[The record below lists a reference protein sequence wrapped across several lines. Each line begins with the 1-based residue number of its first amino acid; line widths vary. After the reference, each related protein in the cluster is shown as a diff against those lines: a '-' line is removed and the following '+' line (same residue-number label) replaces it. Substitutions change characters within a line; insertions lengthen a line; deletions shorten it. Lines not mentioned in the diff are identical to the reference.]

1 MNGEISVTVR
11 AVTTTR
17 DANGDSTTSSST
29 STVAGALF
37 EPQQGVERTDQHSP
51 GVVTP
56 AKFYL
61 PGAVALNADDEID
74 AAGVTWRV
82 VAGSSV
88 WGDQTEVAVERT
100 AQV

>member
-1 MNGEISVTVR
+1 MIGEISVTVR
-11 AVTTTR
+11 TVVTTR
-17 DANGDSTTSSST
+17 DANGDSTTTPTT
-29 STVAGALF
+29 STVTGVMF

-61 PGAVALNADDEID
+61 PGAIALNADDEID

-82 VAGSSV
+82 VAGSSI
-88 WGDQTEVAVERT
+88 WGNQTEVAVERT
-100 AQV
+100 AAV